1 MSSHGYSTTASAPAL
16 SGLLPRS
23 ERGGGLSHCLP
34 YESAT
39 TPVGSLD
46 RAELQV
52 QLGQPP
58 HLPGGLVGVAAC
70 VGWAVRTLRNRDV
83 GHPVEYP
90 VEGNASL
97 GPGEWRSSITVD
109 PAGIDTSPIEV
120 DVRAMRKWDFTG
132 LSIRSASSMK
142 AGMRSR
148 SPRSNVWMSGRS
160 AITRIAKLS
169 NLVVVSCPAA
179 NRNVASRTT
188 SMISGVD
195 PSGYFAPASSVSTY
209 SRGSRRRSAI

>member
-97 GPGEWRSSITVD
+97 GPGEWRSRTGVVATSERQMLANVGAVHAELVGLLELARVPI
-109 PAGIDTSPIEV
+109 AG
-120 DVRAMRKWDFTG
+120 
-132 LSIRSASSMK
+132 
-142 AGMRSR
+142 AGQQHH
-148 SPRSNVWMSGRS
+148 
-160 AITRIAKLS
+160 
-169 NLVVVSCPAA
+169 
-179 NRNVASRTT
+179 
-188 SMISGVD
+188 
-195 PSGYFAPASSVSTY
+195 
-209 SRGSRRRSAI
+209 RGSRRNRYVTDRGRCACHAEVGLHRALHPQCLFDEGGDAVAFPAQQRLDVRTFSD